1 MKKILLLIVLFSLL
15 LLCACSNTIDCDCCG
30 SSVDWDDSFIL
41 TGCSE
46 TVGRGYTKSIAFREC
61 ALCESC
67 YRDAMHELVDNLAGS
82 ILEEYLLEHL
92 VDNFSGSNL
101 EQFLI
106 DQGYSVKFIG

>member
-1 MKKILLLIVLFSLL
+1 MKKILLLTVLFSLL

-41 TGCSE
+41 TGCWE
-46 TVGRGYTKSIAFREC
+46 GEC
-61 ALCESC
+61 ALCGPC
-67 YRDAMHELVDNLAGS
+67 YREAMHELVDDFDGS